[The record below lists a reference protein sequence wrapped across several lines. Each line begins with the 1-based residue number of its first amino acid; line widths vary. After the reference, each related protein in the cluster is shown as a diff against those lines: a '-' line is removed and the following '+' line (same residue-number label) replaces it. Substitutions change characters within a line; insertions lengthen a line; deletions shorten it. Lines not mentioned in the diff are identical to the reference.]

1 MEITKITKSTKPKLV
16 NGTLPDID
24 QDLCGKDRAKIKAYM
39 ETRFGKEQVC
49 SIGTFSTFR
58 PKGLIKDLAR
68 SLSIDFSESNII
80 TSMIREGDNEL
91 VDVVRRSCSEPKLK
105 AFIKKNSDIFN
116 MLPTLINQQK
126 TQSIHACAM
135 VVFPNVLSASEW
147 APMRMQQGLMVS
159 EWCGGELDDAGF
171 LKEDMLG
178 VKQLDKFTS
187 ILQLIEKNGKD
198 APDIYNLPQDRE
210 VYRYFGNGWNGDVF
224 QFGTDSLSDYT
235 KSMKPQA
242 LNDLIAANALYRPGP
257 IENGF
262 HTTYVKC
269 KNNGKAPDYLWGT
282 QEITKDTF
290 GLLVYQ
296 EQIMKI
302 FQDLGGLTM
311 KEADDVRRALG
322 KKKMSVI
329 LTWRDRVKESFL
341 SKGAT
346 EKEFAKLWDTVVE
359 FTKYS
364 FNKSHSAAYAITGY
378 ICQYLKVNYPIEYWT
393 IALDYGSETNMLTYL
408 SEILQSKQISI
419 KPPDINNSGTHMT
432 SNQASSTI
440 FWGIE
445 SIKGIGE
452 ETAEQIIK
460 ERKENGNYK
469 SFEDFC
475 DRHTWKG
482 SKVKK
487 TTYEA
492 LIGCGAF
499 DFVCEI
505 GDEVQKRSDLMT
517 EYRTVKKVKIA
528 KPERDVYT
536 SNQLGN
542 KWWWNLQQKKLT
554 GLATIDYET
563 IAMESGIE
571 SNFCSMS
578 EFNQM
583 NDKAIFRSFGGYIV
597 EVKIGRTKKG
607 KYARMIVEH
616 NYKIFKIIIWPEQYA
631 QFEDQIKDS
640 EKKLIVFD
648 GDLKF
653 DAGWSKCNQFTI
665 KSNSDLVVL

>member
-1 MEITKITKSTKPKLV
+1 MIVKKITVSTKPKLV

-24 QDLCGKDRAKIKAYM
+24 QDLCGKDRAEIKAYM

-49 SIGTFSTFR
+49 SIGTFTTFK

-68 SLSIDFSESNII
+68 SLSIDFSESNIV
-80 TSMIREGDNEL
+80 TSMLRLGDDSIL
-91 VDVVRRSCSEPKLK
+91 DVMKRSCSEPKLK
-105 AFIKKNSDIFN
+105 SFIKKNSDIFN
-116 MLPTLINQQK
+116 MLPTLLDQQK

-147 APMRMQQGLMVS
+147 APMRMQKGLMVS

-178 VKQLDKFTS
+178 VKQLDKFTN
-187 ILQLIEKNGKD
+187 ILKLIEKNGKEV
-198 APDIYNLPQDRE
+198 PDIYNLPQDKE

-224 QFGTDSLSDYT
+224 QFGTASLSDYT
-235 KSMKPQA
+235 RSMKPQN

-269 KNNGKAPDYLWGT
+269 KNDGKAPNYLWGT

-322 KKKMSVI
+322 KKKLSV
-329 LTWRDRVKESFL
+329 LMEWKTRLQVGFL
-341 SKGAT
+341 KKGAT
-346 EKEFAKLWDTVVE
+346 VEQFLEIWNAMEEFA
-359 FTKYS
+359 KYS
-364 FNKSHSAAYAITGY
+364 FNKSHSTAYAVTGY
-378 ICQYLKVNYPIEYWT
+378 ISQYLKVNYPIEYWT
-393 IALDYGSETNMLTYL
+393 TALDYGSEGDILNYL
-408 SEILQSKQISI
+408 AEMLQSKQISI
-419 KPPDINNSGTHMT
+419 NPPDINFSGTHMT
-432 SNQASSTI
+432 SEQESSTI
-440 FWGIE
+440 FWGMG

-452 ETAEQIIK
+452 DTAEQIIK
-460 ERKENGNYK
+460 ERKDNGHYK
-469 SFEDFC
+469 DFEDFC

-499 DFVCEI
+499 DLVCGI
-505 GDEVQKRSDLMT
+505 GDEIQKRNELMT

-528 KPERDVYT
+528 NPERDIYT
-536 SNQLGN
+536 SCKLEN
-542 KWWWNLQQKKLT
+542 KWWWSLQQKKLT
-554 GLATIDYET
+554 GLANINYESLA
-563 IAMESGIE
+563 IESGIE
-571 SNFCSMS
+571 SNFCTVS
-578 EFNQM
+578 EFGKM
-583 NDKAIFRSFGGYIV
+583 NNEVIFRAFGGYVV
-597 EVKIGRTKKG
+597 ESKIGRSKKG
-607 KYARMIVEH
+607 NYARLTVEH
-616 NYKIFKIIIWPEQYA
+616 NYNIFKVIVWAEQYA
-631 QFEDQIKDS
+631 LFEDQIKDC

-648 GDLKF
+648 GDIKSCPKW
-653 DAGWSKCNQFTI
+653 GVQFTI
-665 KSNSDLVVL
+665 KSNSNLVIL